1 MLLEIGALV
10 PWLINQH
17 ARSRIRIRRMVL
29 ACRARSTL
37 LPMLTDKDQLRG
49 SVEVEI
55 EVEMEDIFDVACV
68 RGWVARYFV
77 DVAAIDESNE

>member
-1 MLLEIGALV
+1 
-10 PWLINQH
+10 
-17 ARSRIRIRRMVL
+17 
-29 ACRARSTL
+29 
-37 LPMLTDKDQLRG
+37 MLTDKDQLRG